1 MWIRDNRCA
10 AAAALIAAA
19 LLLSAPAKAR
29 QESGARVGGPFDTI
43 LDTDVRDGYVYYRAL
58 KMDRAK
64 LDTYVAGLGSASITG
79 APRSAQIAFWLNAYN
94 AFVLRTVI
102 DHYPISGRSKD
113 YPPRS
118 IRQIPGAFERLPHR
132 AAGRTVTLDEIENA
146 VLPAFGDPRVFFAI
160 AHGSVGGGRL
170 RSEAFTADRLE
181 TQLAEVA
188 AECASRPECVEVDPD
203 SATLQASAIFSWH
216 ERQFTDPYADKAP
229 ATFASRSPIERAILA
244 YVQPKLLATE
254 KEFLNRNQFAVKF
267 RPFDWHLNDLT
278 GRGGR

>member
-1 MWIRDNRCA
+1 MWIRDKKCA

-19 LLLSAPAKAR
+19 LLLSATASAR
-29 QESGARVGGPFDTI
+29 QEGGARVGGPFDTI

-64 LDTYVAGLGSASITG
+64 LDAYVTGLGNASIAD

-94 AFVLRTVI
+94 AFVLRTVV

-132 AAGRTVTLDEIENA
+132 AAGRTVTLDQIENTI
-146 VLPAFGDPRVFFAI
+146 LPAFGDPRLFFAI

-170 RSEAFTADRLE
+170 RSEAFTADQLE

-203 SATLQASAIFSWH
+203 SGTLQASAIFSWH
-216 ERQFTDPYADKAP
+216 ERQFTDAYADEAP
-229 ATFASRSPIERAILA
+229 AAFASRSPIERAILG
-244 YVQPKLLATE
+244 YVQPKLLTTE
-254 KEFLNRNQFAVKF
+254 KEFLSRNQFAVKF